1 MYINGHNNKVDVI
14 QNVIENIDDGLL
26 SNAKDML
33 NQLKDIEMKST
44 VYKGQVYDSK
54 TRKFISFDEFKAQ
67 QEQDKKM
74 SEDEKNL
81 YKIVDKLEQRIT
93 TQEHNHTF
101 LESRVDGLDKDID
114 AITKVLAKMK
124 LELYYTPEE
133 DEAIK
138 KESIRLKEQEAE
150 ILRKNVIF
158 FENMKKEQEAE
169 QAREIMKNVTNK
181 EDK

>member
-1 MYINGHNNKVDVI
+1 MYINGHDNKADVI

-33 NQLKDIEMKST
+33 NQLKEIELDVVEYST
-44 VYKGQVYDSK
+44 
-54 TRKFISFDEFKAQ
+54 
-67 QEQDKKM
+67 KK
-74 SEDEKNL
+74 DEKNL

-138 KESIRLKEQEAE
+138 KESIRLKAQEAE